1 MQEDTNEIIGTSFF
15 WTKLLAEQMNL
26 YALVYS

>member
-1 MQEDTNEIIGTSFF
+1 MKENINEIIATSFF

-26 YALVYS
+26 QALLYS